1 MEVWVATITG
11 VFSLGSI
18 ALASLLQIR
27 RLRIEN
33 TSQHG
38 ESRTLLSRVDER
50 SAITL
55 DRVENVSDRLDDHLN
70 QHQADRRPAS
80 QFDTDQTADEH

>member
-38 ESRTLLSRVDER
+38 ESRTLLSRLDER

-55 DRVENVSDRLDDHLN
+55 DRVENVSGRLDEHLN
-70 QHQADRRPAS
+70 QHQADSRPAS
-80 QFDTDQTADEH
+80 QFDTDRTGDEH